1 MNGVGKMTI
10 EQAIHK
16 MEFMRDGYI
25 KLLAE
30 KVKDGIFIGNG
41 ATGEWSADAPPLDA
55 YKEHIEACSMAID
68 AMIDQKYKIETRE
81 VTRCKDCVFMRTKIP
96 PNRRWDWCSKMAMTV
111 KENDYCSFAEKE
123 EDET

>member
-1 MNGVGKMTI
+1 MNEVGKMTI
-10 EQAIHK
+10 EQAINK
-16 MEFMRDGYI
+16 MEFMRDGYA

-30 KVKDGIFIGNG
+30 KVKDGIFIGDG

-68 AMIDQKYKIETRE
+68 AMTYQKQRIETEE
-81 VTRCKDCVFMRTKIP
+81 VIRCKDCVFMRTKIP
-96 PNRRWDWCSKMAMTV
+96 HNRRWDWCFKMAMTV

-123 EDET
+123 VNDE